1 MQAPTIALVK
11 AAITV
16 PAKADIIAP
25 VEVRPP
31 KCKTCNAKLRIGS
44 EADRRANA
52 SKTFSEAAVIDGAAV
67 VADGAVAV
75 EEGAVAGAADK
86 S

>member
-1 MQAPTIALVK
+1 VDDSLVR

-44 EADRRANA
+44 EADRRANP
-52 SKTFSEAAVIDGAAV
+52 SKTFSEAAVIDGRRWWRMGRSQWRRGQGPPIKANA
-67 VADGAVAV
+67 
-75 EEGAVAGAADK
+75 
-86 S
+86 

>member
-1 MQAPTIALVK
+1 MQAEPPTIALVK

-31 KCKTCNAKLRIGS
+31 KCKTCKERRRI
-44 EADRRANA
+44 ANA
-52 SKTFSEAAVIDGAAV
+52 AHRKASASSKLPV
-67 VADGAVAV
+67 VQGEADGAVAV
-75 EEGAVAGAADK
+75 EEVEVAGAADN

>member
-1 MQAPTIALVK
+1 MDDSLVR

-31 KCKTCNAKLRIGS
+31 KCKTCNARLRIDSG
-44 EADRRANA
+44 ADKRANVF
-52 SKTFSEAAVIDGAAV
+52 KTSSAAVAIVGAAV

-75 EEGAVAGAADK
+75 EEVAVSGAADK